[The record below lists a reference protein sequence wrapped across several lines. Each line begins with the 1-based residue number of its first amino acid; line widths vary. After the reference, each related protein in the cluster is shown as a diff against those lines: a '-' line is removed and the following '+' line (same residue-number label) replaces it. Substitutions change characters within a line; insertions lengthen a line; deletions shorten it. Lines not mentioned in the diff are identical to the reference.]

1 MTDRQIEII
10 NIAASILTK
19 NGIQGLTTKNIAQE
33 MNFSES
39 AIYRH
44 FKNKE
49 EIVVAMLQLLNDKMI
64 DISEIRNESK
74 PSEKIQKIIENQF
87 EYFDKNRHYVTA
99 VFIDGIL
106 ERSEKIENSIKILME
121 NRKKKII
128 PLIEEAQKNKEISQD
143 IPSEQLIHI
152 IMGSIRLLMY
162 KWKTNDFKF
171 DIKKEGKTLLTN
183 LFILM
188 KNK

>member
-1 MTDRQIEII
+1 MTNRQIEIV
-10 NIAASILTK
+10 NTAASILTK
-19 NGIQGLTTKNIAQE
+19 KGIQGLTTKNLAQE

-49 EIVVAMLQLLNDKMI
+49 EIIVAMLQLLNNKMI
-64 DISEIRNESK
+64 EISEVTKENK
-74 PSEKIQKIIENQF
+74 PSEQIQKIIENQF
-87 EYFDKNRHYVTA
+87 EFFDKNRHYVTA

-121 NRKKKII
+121 NRKKKIV
-128 PLIEEAQKNKEISQD
+128 PLIEEAQKNNEITQD

-152 IMGSIRLLMY
+152 LMGSIRLLMY

-171 DIKKEGKTLLTN
+171 DIKNEGKILIVN

-188 KNK
+188 KKK